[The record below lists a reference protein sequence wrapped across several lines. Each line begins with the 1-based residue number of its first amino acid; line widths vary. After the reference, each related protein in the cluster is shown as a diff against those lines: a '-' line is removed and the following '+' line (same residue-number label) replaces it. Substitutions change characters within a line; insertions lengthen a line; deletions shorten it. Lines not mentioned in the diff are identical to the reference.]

1 MVIPLLLC
9 DATDL
14 SAEIFDGVLEQP
26 EITVAATEINNK
38 KIKKRLIFIFDNLI
52 FYFPTVFV
60 YFTLHAPI
68 LFPVSSMFELTFIVL
83 P

>member
-26 EITVAATEINNK
+26 EITVAATGINSK
-38 KIKKRLIFIFDNLI
+38 KIKKRLIFILEA
-52 FYFPTVFV
+52 
-60 YFTLHAPI
+60 LH
-68 LFPVSSMFELTFIVL
+68 FF
-83 P
+83 